1 MTSVLT
7 GMNHSLSPSC
17 LLFIFILFCLLL
29 VETKEWVP
37 VHLEDW
43 ILTVSKECVLRSLW
57 KKIQTDGVWVD
68 IWVPWRGTFFLRGE

>member
-1 MTSVLT
+1 MTSALT

-17 LLFIFILFCLLL
+17 LLFIFNLFRLLL

-43 ILTVSKECVLRSLW
+43 ILAVSKERVSRSLW
-57 KKIQTDGVWVD
+57 KKIQNDGVWGEL
-68 IWVPWRGTFFLRGE
+68 WVPWRGHSS